1 MSNHLLLPRQVFIL
15 TIFLVDLDSARPTRA
30 RMHSRLVPIFSSF
43 SSFDLSIA
51 SVTRE
56 STIPRLRE
64 VNGGSDSRRHR
75 LSTVRSTGK
84 VGHGNCNFTPSGAIP
99 VSTRRRCATQSV
111 CSLFRSGVG
120 KLTSEFDFRKCST
133 RTQSRGGGGGRG
145 ECVLTLKRNNH
156 EACTLGVDTV
166 LIYVV
171 HHAFRTY
178 LQ

>member
-1 MSNHLLLPRQVFIL
+1 
-15 TIFLVDLDSARPTRA
+15 
-30 RMHSRLVPIFSSF
+30 MHSRLVPISSSF

-56 STIPRLRE
+56 STIPCLGE
-64 VNGGSDSRRHR
+64 VNGGSDSKRDRH
-75 LSTVRSTGK
+75 SAVRSTGE
-84 VGHGNCNFTPSGAIP
+84 VGHGNYSLTPSGAIP
-99 VSTRRRCATQSV
+99 CLDEKTMRDTERCLRSFLLWGRKPDIGTRFHR
-111 CSLFRSGVG
+111 
-120 KLTSEFDFRKCST
+120 ECST
-133 RTQSRGGGGGRG
+133 STQSRGGGREVGARG

-171 HHAFRTY
+171 HHAFRSY